1 MQRLNL
7 FPFDI
12 IAGQTERSTSY
23 YTPITDDQQAIQIY
37 NDTITL
43 MKSDSLFSLSP
54 DSQQMIT
61 QIQHLP
67 QSDYITIIKFVSSK
81 KTVHSITNPSLLP
94 NHIYFHFERFITKSL
109 GKLHQH
115 NTDSSIQLDSVLQ
128 SNDTLEGIYYV
139 GGFILRKLKKMTGW
153 TNEELE
159 QLTLWSIPSETGVP
173 STWNDLIS
181 RGGLLDISSDL
192 FQLLKL
198 MDKIATAYL
207 NNINRNCNL
216 TQIIMKCILQQ
227 PEIISMTCRTST
239 DLIYAIAE
247 FFTRVRCKAFVKGK
261 VNYLSTSLRQNLMG
275 LHGAS

>member
-12 IAGQTERSTSY
+12 ITGQTERSTSY
-23 YTPITDDQQAIQIY
+23 YTPITGDRQAIQIY

-67 QSDYITIIKFVSSK
+67 QPDYITIIKFVSSK
-81 KTVHSITNPSLLP
+81 KTVHSITNPSSLP

-115 NTDSSIQLDSVLQ
+115 NTDSSLQLDSILQ
-128 SNDTLEGIYYV
+128 SNDTVEGIYYV

-159 QLTLWSIPSETGVP
+159 QLTLWSILV
-173 STWNDLIS
+173 
-181 RGGLLDISSDL
+181 R
-192 FQLLKL
+192 
-198 MDKIATAYL
+198 
-207 NNINRNCNL
+207 
-216 TQIIMKCILQQ
+216 
-227 PEIISMTCRTST
+227 PE
-239 DLIYAIAE
+239 YQ
-247 FFTRVRCKAFVKGK
+247 V
-261 VNYLSTSLRQNLMG
+261 
-275 LHGAS
+275 HGTI